1 MSGDHDTGYKQL
13 FAHPELVRD
22 LLAGFTPFTCFR
34 GLDVGAFERINGSY
48 VSDRFSE
55 RHSDMVWRVRIADH
69 VVYVYLLLEFQS
81 QSERWMA
88 LRMQVYVGLLYQ
100 DLVKRHELAV
110 DATLPPVLP
119 VVFYNGERAWNA
131 SGELRELI
139 SDAPEGLQDFQ
150 ASQRYLLIDQ
160 RSLDPTELANSRN
173 LVASLFRLE
182 LSDSPHVLIDV
193 VATWGAWLSSK
204 EQGALRRSIALWIER
219 LQKREFPGMP
229 IPDIELLLTG
239 GVMGERFQRKYATWA
254 EALEDQG
261 MQKGIVK
268 GREEG
273 RERGELIAVRS
284 TLLRLLEK
292 RFGNVADSLR
302 ARVNQASL
310 DEAARWIDRV
320 LDAATAEDV
329 FVEP

>member
-1 MSGDHDTGYKQL
+1 L
-13 FAHPELVRD
+13 RD
-22 LLAGFTPFTCFR
+22 L
-34 GLDVGAFERINGSY
+34 
-48 VSDRFSE
+48 
-55 RHSDMVWRVRIADH
+55 
-69 VVYVYLLLEFQS
+69 
-81 QSERWMA
+81 
-88 LRMQVYVGLLYQ
+88 
-100 DLVKRHELAV
+100 
-110 DATLPPVLP
+110 
-119 VVFYNGERAWNA
+119 
-131 SGELRELI
+131 I
-139 SDAPEGLQDFQ
+139 SHAPEGLQDFQ

-160 RSLDPTELANSRN
+160 RSLDPSELDDSRN
-173 LVASLFRLE
+173 LVAALFRLE

-193 VATWGAWLSSK
+193 ASTWGAWLSSEK
-204 EQGALRRSIALWIER
+204 QAPLRRSIALWIER
-219 LQKREFPGMP
+219 IQMREFPGMT
-229 IPDIELLLTG
+229 IPDVELLLTG

-273 RERGELIAVRS
+273 RERGELMAVRS

-310 DEAARWIDRV
+310 DEAERWIDHV
-320 LDAATAEDV
+320 LDAATTEDV